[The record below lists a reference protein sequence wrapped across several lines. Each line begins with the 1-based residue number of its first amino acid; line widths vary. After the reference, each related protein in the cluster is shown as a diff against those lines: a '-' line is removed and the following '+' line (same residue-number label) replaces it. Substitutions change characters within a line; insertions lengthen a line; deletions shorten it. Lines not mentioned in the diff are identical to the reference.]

1 VLDFEWGL
9 SFEQLR
15 RVLPLLHVALS
26 AAANAPNNAATWA
39 ILYDEMRALLSD
51 ELWPGRDSDKPP
63 VHARAEVVDRARRDY
78 KTHVASLFAMF
89 YEDPVAAFLT
99 WLPTSWRT
107 RGTAMLLLH
116 LAMSHS
122 PILNNSL
129 SPSSLTELNNS

>member
-1 VLDFEWGL
+1 MSFFDSPPLKGVLDFEWGL

-89 YEDPVAAFLT
+89 YEDPVAAFFD
-99 WLPTSWRT
+99 
-107 RGTAMLLLH
+107 
-116 LAMSHS
+116 LAAY
-122 PILNNSL
+122 ILAHKGYCNA
-129 SPSSLTELNNS
+129 SLTSCHVPQSYP